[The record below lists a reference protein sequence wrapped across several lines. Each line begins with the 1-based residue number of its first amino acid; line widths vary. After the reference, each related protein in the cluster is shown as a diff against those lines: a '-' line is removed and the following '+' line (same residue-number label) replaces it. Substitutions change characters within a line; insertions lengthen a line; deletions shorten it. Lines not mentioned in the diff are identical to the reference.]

1 VAAVVQGTKAVS
13 VNRLPAEELPII
25 LRGRRQL
32 RGYKSHW
39 NKAMGAIMI
48 ERIAVVS
55 WILCAAPALGAEL
68 RVPATTAYLAPNAE
82 GAQVSAKRGITGWR
96 DPNVKVLWFG
106 EFKAAGKLVA
116 SVALRLPKDA
126 VCNLR
131 LTVAGQAHEVTAT
144 GSGLE
149 QVVTVKF
156 GEYTIAEPG
165 YQSFALESLNAPGSP
180 SAEIDALVLE
190 GPAVEGAHFN
200 LNARRNAA
208 SVHLNYPTPPDAE
221 IVWFY
226 SEVTALKDPVTTFYM
241 ACGFSRGYFGM
252 QVNSPKERRI
262 IFSVW
267 DAGTGS
273 SAKDRS
279 KVDKEN
285 QVSLVAKGDGIY
297 TSIFGNE
304 GTGGHSHLKYMWKT
318 DVPQRF
324 LLTAEPAPDKS
335 TVYTGYY
342 FHPDQK
348 AWVLISSMK
357 APKDGGYLKRL
368 HGFSENFGG
377 STGHLQRKALYGN
390 QWIRTADGQ
399 WKELTAATFS
409 HDATGKKDRLDRYM
423 GIQDNQFFLS
433 HGGFIPGTGTF
444 GERFTRA
451 GGGKPPAIELPK
463 LKGS

>member
-1 VAAVVQGTKAVS
+1 
-13 VNRLPAEELPII
+13 
-25 LRGRRQL
+25 
-32 RGYKSHW
+32 
-39 NKAMGAIMI
+39 MI
-48 ERIAVVS
+48 GRIAVAG
-55 WILCAAPALGAEL
+55 WIVFAAPALGAEL
-68 RVPATTAYLAPNAE
+68 RVPAATAYLSPNAE

-96 DPNVKVLWFG
+96 DPKVKVLWFG
-106 EFKAAGKLVA
+106 DIKSPGKLVA

-126 VCNLR
+126 AFKLR
-131 LTVAGQAHEVTAT
+131 LTVDGQTHEATAN
-144 GSGLE
+144 GSGPQ

-156 GEYTIAEPG
+156 GDYAIAKPG
-165 YQSFALESLNAPGSP
+165 YQTFALESRNTAGGQA
-180 SAEIDALVLE
+180 AEIDSLILE

-200 LNARRNAA
+200 LDARRNAA
-208 SVHLNYPTPPDAE
+208 SVHLNYQTPADAK

-267 DAGTGS
+267 DAGTGA

-285 QVSLVAKGDGIY
+285 QVSLVAKGEGVT

-318 DVPQRF
+318 EVPQRF
-324 LLTAEPAPDKS
+324 LLTAEPAADKS
-335 TVYTGYY
+335 TIYTGYY

-348 AWVLISSMK
+348 AWVLITSMK

-377 STGHLQRKALYGN
+377 STGHLERKALYGN

-399 WKELTAATFS
+399 WTELTAATFS
-409 HDATGKKDRLDRYM
+409 HDATGKKNRLDRYM

-433 HGGFIPGTGTF
+433 HGGFLPGTGTS

-451 GGGKPPAIELPK
+451 GGGKPPTIELPK
-463 LKGS
+463 LKNF